1 MLDGFGAFLSYFL
14 SALALGALFI
24 LLYERAT
31 PYRELRHIARGNLAA
46 AVAFT
51 GALLGFTLPLVSS
64 AAHSV
69 SLTDFIAWG
78 LISGGVQCLL
88 AMSLRWIRIPGEQ
101 GEPAR
106 GVYAHVDAGNVAV
119 ALFLAALHLGI
130 GMMNAAS
137 MVI

>member
-1 MLDGFGAFLSYFL
+1 MLEGLPAFLGYFL
-14 SALALGALFI
+14 SALSLGALFI
-24 LLYERAT
+24 LLYERTT
-31 PYRELRHIARGNLAA
+31 PYRELRHIARGNRAA

-51 GALLGFTLPLVSS
+51 GALLGFTLPLVSA

-69 SLTDFIAWG
+69 SLLDFVAWG

-88 AMSLRWIRIPGEQ
+88 AMSLRWIRVPGEQ
-101 GEPAR
+101 GEPAE
-106 GVYAHVDAGNVAV
+106 GVYAHVSAGNAAV
-119 ALFLAALHLGI
+119 ALLLAALHLSI